1 MIGEEIVMVNPTGRT
16 ARVRKLENGLTRA
29 EFYTPEGKYGGSLE
43 GLDGL
48 FIMGVLADDRLQYR
62 EKAPERRPDPK
73 QEGWGE
79 DESFT
84 YCEGSPFASG
94 GA

>member
-1 MIGEEIVMVNPTGRT
+1 MMGEETVMVNPTGRT

-48 FIMGVLADDRLQYR
+48 FMMGVLTGDRLQYR
-62 EKAPERRPDPK
+62 EKAPERRPDPW
-73 QEGWGE
+73 QGGWGE

-84 YCEGSPFASG
+84 YREGSPFASG